1 MSEHNHSHPHP
12 ERPAPVPDTPVD
24 ASSQALSEALRSS
37 FVIVKIV
44 MVVLLIV
51 FLGSG
56 FFTVGPQERALVLRF
71 GKPVGQGTDAL
82 LKPGFHWSFP
92 YPIDEHVIVS
102 ISGIQKVT
110 STVGWYA
117 TTPEAELAG
126 TEPGPGPSLNPAVDG
141 YLLTADGNVVHARA
155 TLDYNIADPVKYVF
169 GFEDGSNAVQ
179 SVLNNALLHAASRY
193 KVDDILRQDV
203 IGFSEAVRR
212 RATDLLAQQ
221 DLGVVVQQ
229 CVVRAIPPRQLKDAF
244 DGVLRAEVNRSKVL
258 NEARS
263 YENQVLSK
271 ASADAQSILNLAES
285 DRARVVNEVASQAE
299 RFRELL
305 PQYQRNPDLFYQQ
318 RFTEAMGR
326 SLTNLQGKIFVAQD
340 PSGKSKELR
349 LLLNRE
355 PPKIRTEEPNSQS
368 QPLP

>member
-1 MSEHNHSHPHP
+1 MSDHPHSHPEH
-12 ERPAPVPDTPVD
+12 EHPAPAQPEAVTHID
-24 ASSQALSEALRSS
+24 ANSQALSEALRSS
-37 FVIVKIV
+37 FVIVKVV
-44 MVVLLIV
+44 MVVLLVV

-56 FFTVGPQERALVLRF
+56 FFIVGPQERAIVLRL
-71 GKPVGQGTDAL
+71 GKPVGQGNEAL

-110 STVGWYA
+110 STAGWYA

-126 TEPGPGPSLNPAVDG
+126 TEAPPAASLNPAVDG
-141 YLLTADGNVVHARA
+141 YLLTADRNIVHARA

-179 SVLNNALLHAASRY
+179 AVLNNALLYATSQFM
-193 KVDDILRQDV
+193 VDDILRQDV

-212 RATDLLAQQ
+212 KATEMLTEQ

-229 CVVRAIPPRQLKDAF
+229 CVVQAIPPRQVKQAF
-244 DGVLRAEVNRSKVL
+244 DGVLTAEVNRSKVL

-271 ASADAQSILNLAES
+271 SSADAQSIRNKAES
-285 DRARVVNEVASQAE
+285 DRARVVNDVASQAE
-299 RFRELL
+299 RFREVL
-305 PQYQRNPDLFYQQ
+305 PQYELNPQLFILQRL
-318 RFTEAMGR
+318 TETLGR
-326 SLTNLQGKIFVAQD
+326 SLTNVQDKIFVAEN
-340 PSGKSKELR
+340 PGGKTKELR

-355 PPKIRTEEPNSQS
+355 PPKIQREEPK
-368 QPLP
+368 